1 MLVGHDHT
9 YERFAPQHPSGVAA
23 PTGIRQFVVG
33 TGGAEL
39 YDFGSIAPNSAF
51 RYNST
56 SGVLFMTLHPTGYDW
71 EYRSETGA
79 VIDSGTGTCT

>member
-9 YERFAPQHPSGVAA
+9 YERFAPQDPSGVAESA
-23 PTGIRQFVVG
+23 GIRQFVVG

-39 YDFGSIAPNSAF
+39 YDFESIAPNSAS
-51 RYNST
+51 RYNAKA
-56 SGVLFMTLHPTGYDW
+56 GVLFMTLHPTSYDW
-71 EYRSETGA
+71 RYRSETGE